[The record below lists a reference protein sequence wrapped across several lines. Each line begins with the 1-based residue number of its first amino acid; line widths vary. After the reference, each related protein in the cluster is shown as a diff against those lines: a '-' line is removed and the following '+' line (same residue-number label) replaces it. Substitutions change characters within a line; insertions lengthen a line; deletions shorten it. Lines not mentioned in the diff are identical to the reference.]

1 MSEPSAIPDHAHIR
15 PGDRIAGKYRV
26 ERVLGTG
33 GMGTVLAVTHLDLQ
47 EIRAIKLMHPMHLE
61 NAHAIERFLREA
73 RVISR
78 LKNDHI
84 PRLYDVGRLESGA
97 PYMVMEV
104 LEGKDLRH
112 LIKERGPLPVH
123 EAVQYLLQTCEA
135 VAEAHASGIVHRDLK
150 PANLFLT
157 FRADGTPCI
166 KVLDFGISKLLEPTP
181 DGGDMTKTLDVLG
194 SLHYMAPEQ
203 LRSSRY
209 VDPRADIW
217 SLGVILYRMLTGRL
231 PFQGDTP
238 LGYIMALRGTAH
250 PPRAFRSSMPKE
262 LDAVVMRC
270 LEKDPERR
278 TPNIKTLMMEL
289 QPFAEA
295 QSQDAPL
302 INTTDLPIYRTVLPS
317 NPPSAPEAQPES
329 QPSESVSLTQPMST
343 TLPGAHLLQGATAP
357 LPSSPE
363 AIEDTDSLPL
373 SAEGLLMEA
382 EPSLPSTLTDASKSG
397 EIVTADATSDWGA
410 PGRSALDSTEPLP
423 PSTASNPSNLPSGE
437 SSAVPEY
444 YDGPSPLETMSIAL
458 PSKTAKSGPA
468 SAESPPSP
476 ATKRSQKKGIPIT
489 LFVAVGCMAG
499 ILIGLSIAIATVYF
513 RPPSTVMAPPPKVD
527 MVQSTAQVQGTAPT
541 TAPSPSSST
550 TADDETVEFLP
561 PEPSAPAGT
570 GTAAIPALSASPA
583 VKKPLKPLAP
593 AGEPSRK
600 RPFD

>member
-1 MSEPSAIPDHAHIR
+1 MSEPSAIPDHANVR

-33 GMGTVLAVTHLDLQ
+33 GMGTVLAVMHLDLQ
-47 EIRAIKLMHPMHLE
+47 EVRAIKLMHPMHLE
-61 NAHAIERFLREA
+61 NPHAIERFLREA

-157 FRADGTPCI
+157 FREDGRPCI

-181 DGGDMTKTLDVLG
+181 EGGDMTKTLDVLG

-238 LGYIMALRGTAH
+238 LGYIMALRGNAH

-270 LEKDPERR
+270 LEKDPEKR
-278 TPNIKTLMMEL
+278 TPNVKTLINEL
-289 QPFAEA
+289 LPFSEA
-295 QSQDAPL
+295 LSQDAPSV
-302 INTTDLPIYRTVLPS
+302 NTIDTPGYRNILPS
-317 NPPSAPEAQPES
+317 NPPSAPDALPES
-329 QPSESVSLTQPMST
+329 QPSESVSLTQPIST
-343 TLPGAHLLQGATAP
+343 TLPGAHLLQGSTAP
-357 LPSSPE
+357 LPE
-363 AIEDTDSLPL
+363 ALRS
-373 SAEGLLMEA
+373 
-382 EPSLPSTLTDASKSG
+382 SG
-397 EIVTADATSDWGA
+397 ELEVPELNEPKRASGEWETKVPA
-410 PGRSALDSTEPLP
+410 PMDSTEPLP
-423 PSTASNPSNLPSGE
+423 PSTSSNPSNEGGAL
-437 SSAVPEY
+437 VPEY
-444 YDGPSPLETMSIAL
+444 YDGPSPLETMAL
-458 PSKTAKSGPA
+458 TLAQKPPKTAVP
-468 SAESPPSP
+468 SAESPKSR
-476 ATKRSQKKGIPIT
+476 TSTQSKKGISIT
-489 LFVAVGCMAG
+489 LFVAVGCMFG
-499 ILIGLSIAIATVYF
+499 ILIGLTIAIVTVYL
-513 RPPSTVMAPPPKVD
+513 RPPPIPAIPLPSAQNEVLPPAPSPKPE
-527 MVQSTAQVQGTAPT
+527 APAHAAPT
-541 TAPSPSSST
+541 TSDLQ
-550 TADDETVEFLP
+550 DDSVEFLP
-561 PEPSAPAGT
+561 PEPSASAPAPA
-570 GTAAIPALSASPA
+570 TASALKKAP
-583 VKKPLKPLAP
+583 KPLLAAP
-593 AGEPSRK
+593 STEPTRK